1 MAGCTVEAIKGIAF
15 VGINIELFELCR
27 AACICE
33 EAVEGSTKAACRDPN
48 TYSSNRHFD
57 KNNLS
62 HYDKQTASSVATASS
77 ILWFNTALKFR
88 LVTGS
93 AASSGV

>member
-15 VGINIELFELCR
+15 VGINIELFELCC

-48 TYSSNRHFD
+48 IYSGNGHFD
-57 KNNLS
+57 RIAFETSIQINGFSCGYHLS
-62 HYDKQTASSVATASS
+62 IV
-77 ILWFNTALKFR
+77 
-88 LVTGS
+88 
-93 AASSGV
+93 